1 MFQNTKEKERAEHSP
16 YTMCVH
22 PKLLQSFGTL
32 CNPMDYI
39 THQALASMG
48 VSRKEYW
55 SGLPY
60 PPPVLAGGFFTT
72 SATWEAPHPYTILR
86 GVNNTPT
93 HLK

>member
-22 PKLLQSFGTL
+22 PKLRQSFGTL
-32 CNPMDYI
+32 CNPMDYVAR
-39 THQALASMG
+39 QAPASMG

-55 SGLPY
+55 T
-60 PPPVLAGGFFTT
+60 VLAGGFFTT
-72 SATWEAPHPYTILR
+72 TATWEAPHPYTILR